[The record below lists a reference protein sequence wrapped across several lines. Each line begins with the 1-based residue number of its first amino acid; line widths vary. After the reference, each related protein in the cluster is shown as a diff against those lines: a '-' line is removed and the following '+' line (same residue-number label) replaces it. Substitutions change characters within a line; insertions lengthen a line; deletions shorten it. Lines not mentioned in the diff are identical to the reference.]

1 MSLEHI
7 EGNRTASQT
16 YQTSGNYGASSAGGA
31 THAQTTSQ
39 NSSQTLM
46 ELKPGEMFTGEIQSV
61 KGEQVTIALESGQMV
76 QARLAEAVPFSEGQ
90 KVTFLVKSNSNGQI
104 AIKPVADQGVIDNT
118 VLKALQ
124 GAGLAIHAKN
134 INLVGQL
141 LENQMPI
148 DKKTIQLFLRQMA
161 AFPTAEAS
169 DLVQMAKLNIPVTE
183 ENLSQFQNYQS
194 NNQSIVN
201 DMKQIINT
209 LPELVNSVVAT
220 GDGGSSL
227 AFQKELLSILLWDTG
242 NTAGEGTMTE
252 KGVLLPGTQAGS
264 NIVENNVSDT
274 NPVQTAFAQQGES
287 VLKETQVPESFVTER
302 QSQSGTVN
310 ANQTAD
316 SNVGNVL
323 QESNLQSSSK
333 VVDTASQN
341 VYSNEV
347 IKTDMQ
353 GNMLQTDKSLQPQD
367 KSMLDAQNNQ
377 PQQRSALS
385 EFLTPVEREVL
396 TNTLKGADIPEA
408 VAKQIQDGTMTAK
421 EALQWIQQNIN
432 ESVSKELLQSEPYQK
447 LLKEHLEN
455 QWFLK
460 PEDVGT
466 KNTVSD
472 IYKQLSGQMERLT
485 QLAQSMN
492 QSSSGGLG
500 QHSSNL
506 KQNLEFMNQ
515 INQLM
520 NYVQIPLKLNG
531 QQMHSDLYVF
541 ANKNSRNMEKDSFSA
556 LLHLDMDELGAMD
569 IHVELK
575 RKNVDV
581 HFYLSEAMIVD
592 FILAH
597 AEKLE
602 ERLTTAGYITNI
614 QAEQS
619 EKTNN
624 VIDHIMEEKNLTPAS
639 MQKYT
644 FNVRV

>member
-220 GDGGSSL
+220 GDGASSL

-310 ANQTAD
+310 ANQTSD

-353 GNMLQTDKSLQPQD
+353 GNMLQTDKPLQPQD

-377 PQQRSALS
+377 LQQRSALS

-396 TNTLKGADIPEA
+396 ANTLKGADIPEA
-408 VAKQIQDGTMTAK
+408 VAKQMQDGTMTEK

-531 QQMHSDLYVF
+531 QQMYSDLYVF